1 MNKFVLKAPYKPA
14 GHSRAGE
21 RLQGGQSIPDFTRG
35 YGFRQDIYDGK
46 CHSGIAEADAGHR
59 PQQDACGAA
68 LRRIQGDVP
77 GECRGILCVLLRL
90 LPTGSLCSFY

>member
-1 MNKFVLKAPYKPA
+1 MLRFSQLLKN
-14 GHSRAGE
+14 
-21 RLQGGQSIPDFTRG
+21 QCTRG
-35 YGFRQDIYDGK
+35 YGFRQDIYDGE

-77 GECRGILCVLLRL
+77 
-90 LPTGSLCSFY
+90 